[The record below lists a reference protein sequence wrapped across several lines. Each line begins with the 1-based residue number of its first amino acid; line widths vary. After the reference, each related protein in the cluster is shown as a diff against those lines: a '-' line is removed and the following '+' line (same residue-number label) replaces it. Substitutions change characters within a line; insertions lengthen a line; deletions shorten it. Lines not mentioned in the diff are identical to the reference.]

1 MSEEQLNNAL
11 DKMNIAEIL
20 KKNNATLNSP
30 VTKEFDNKK
39 QIFFLIIGKN
49 YGRITIRWM
58 EFQCYLNDENN
69 YESVLKMLSEV

>member
-11 DKMNIAEIL
+11 DKMNIA
-20 KKNNATLNSP
+20 ATLNSP

>member
-30 VTKEFDNKK
+30 VTKKFDNKK

-49 YGRITIRWM
+49 YGRITIR
-58 EFQCYLNDENN
+58 
-69 YESVLKMLSEV
+69 

>member
-1 MSEEQLNNAL
+1 MYALSLNENIQLVKSMSEEQLNNAL

-30 VTKEFDNKK
+30 VTKKFDNKK

-49 YGRITIRWM
+49 YGRITIR
-58 EFQCYLNDENN
+58 
-69 YESVLKMLSEV
+69 